1 MKGRF
6 IPLIFFITCMGTN
19 LRAENPEPEEPDLV
33 LPPMI
38 LEVEDPALEV
48 VEAVIPE
55 SGDIDLSPV
64 SAELPEPE
72 EIVLSTDAFDL
83 AVPGGA
89 GSAVT
94 VGSGDFFSES
104 TLGLGTQ
111 NHFIGDI
118 SLFMLG
124 GEPRAQ
130 LRFHH
135 EGRDGFREHA
145 SGSGY
150 NFRKESLEG
159 DLSFSPGNLEMDAVG
174 SLVEEETGLQGRVD
188 DFSSVLYRN
197 LSADIDAETPI
208 GERLSLGASARLA
221 IADIVLAAGRAEE
234 GVAVPEQDTEI
245 DTLGEFSANL
255 DTEYLKFGVDGAY
268 RFLDWIG
275 AGSPL
280 HVLSAGIRAESAFP
294 FALDVEADAGLRWIP
309 GSEPVYPFSVNT
321 RAYLGG
327 MVTVFLSGGYRW
339 ELLSFGELRDRF
351 PLVDSRNSAGEGILP
366 REEAGWFVDAEIRY
380 EPSDD
385 FSLEAAGSWLQ
396 ADSRFQPLELTRR
409 GLFGQS
415 WPGGTV
421 FRASSS
427 LGWQII
433 DSVSLDL
440 GVGGI
445 LSGSDTSRPSFEL
458 SGRVE
463 FAPRTAAYGISAG
476 ADYYSVYDENLVPN
490 PVLPQ
495 VFVSGFYKVSE
506 GVSLTLDIEDIV
518 SAFSEEP
525 GYTWGGYERPGFA
538 LVFKTNLSL

>member
-6 IPLIFFITCMGTN
+6 IPLILFLTCISAN

-33 LPPMI
+33 LPPMV
-38 LEVEDPALEV
+38 LEVEDPALEA

-55 SGDIDLSPV
+55 SVDIDLSPV
-64 SAELPEPE
+64 SVELPEPE
-72 EIVLSTDAFDL
+72 EIVLAKDAFDL

-89 GSAVT
+89 GAAGAV
-94 VGSGDFFSES
+94 GGGDFFSES

-124 GEPRAQ
+124 GEPRTQ

-135 EGRDGFREHA
+135 EGRDGFWGHA

-150 NFRKESLEG
+150 NFREESFEGNLSFNPG
-159 DLSFSPGNLEMDAVG
+159 DLEVDAAG
-174 SLVEEETGLQGRVD
+174 SLVEEETGLQGRVE

-197 LSADIDAETPI
+197 LSADIDAEIPI
-208 GERLSLGASARLA
+208 CERLSLGATARLA
-221 IADIVLAAGRAEE
+221 LADIVLAAGRSEE

-245 DTLGEFSANL
+245 DTLGEFSATL
-255 DTEYLKFGVDGAY
+255 DTEYFKFGGDAAY
-268 RFLDWIG
+268 RFLDWMG

-309 GSEPVYPFSVNT
+309 GSEVVFPFSVNT
-321 RAYLGG
+321 TAYLGG
-327 MVTVFLSGGYRW
+327 IVRLFLSGGYRW
-339 ELLSFGELRDRF
+339 ELLSFGELRERF
-351 PLVDSRNSAGEGILP
+351 PLADSRNSADERILR

-380 EPSDD
+380 EPSDG
-385 FSLEAAGSWLQ
+385 FSLEAAGSWLY

-409 GLFGQS
+409 GLFSQS
-415 WPGGTV
+415 WSGGTV
-421 FRASSS
+421 LRAASS
-427 LGWQII
+427 LRWNII

-440 GVGGI
+440 GAGGI
-445 LSGSDTSRPSFEL
+445 LSGSDTASPFFEL

-463 FAPRTAAYGISAG
+463 FAPQTAAYGISAG
-476 ADYYSVYDENLVPN
+476 VDYAVYDENPVPK

-506 GVSLTLDIEDIV
+506 GVSLTLDVEDIV